1 MVRIHNFRVGLAQWR
16 QAAIRRRGVA
26 LVAVVRVV
34 PVQAVAANSCG
45 LVAGTLGPVGSAPSI
60 RIGEFVISPE
70 GDPRIL
76 GHPQIRY

>member
-1 MVRIHNFRVGLAQWR
+1 MTRTHASRTGLVKWR
-16 QAAIRRRGVA
+16 QLALRRRGVA
-26 LVAVVRVV
+26 LVLIAQSARAK
-34 PVQAVAANSCG
+34 PVAGSRRYLVAAPVC
-45 LVAGTLGPVGSAPSI
+45 PVGKRATI